1 MYILCADLEGIFVP
15 EIWINVAEKTGIE
28 ELRLTTRDVP
38 DYDELMR
45 GRLEIL
51 KRKGLGIGDIQKVI
65 QSMDPL
71 DGAEEFLKWV
81 RDRFQFILVSDT
93 FVEFA
98 DPLLKKLNRPTLFCN
113 SLVINNN
120 GMIVDYQ
127 LRQRDGKRH
136 VIKALQ
142 SLDYK
147 VIAVGDSYNDI
158 TMLTEA
164 DKGIL
169 FRPPDKIKREFQNFP
184 VIQIYDEFKDE
195 LRGYLYQKKGIKVKG
210 N

>member
-1 MYILCADLEGIFVP
+1 MYILCAYLEGIFVP

-51 KRKGLGIGDIQKVI
+51 KRNGLGIGDIQKVI
-65 QSMDPL
+65 KSMDPL
-71 DGAEEFLKWV
+71 DGAEEFLRWV

-98 DPLLKKLNRPTLFCN
+98 DPLLKKLNRPTLLCN
-113 SLVINNN
+113 SLVIDNNE
-120 GMIVDYQ
+120 MIVDYQ

-136 VIKALQ
+136 VIKALK

-169 FRPPDKIKREFQNFP
+169 FRPPERIKREFQDFS
-184 VIQIYDEFKDE
+184 VIQKYDEFKDE
-195 LRGYLYQKKGIKVKG
+195 LSGYLG

>member
-1 MYILCADLEGIFVP
+1 MYIICADLEGIFVP

-28 ELRLTTRDVP
+28 ELRLTTRDIS

-51 KRKGLGIGDIQKVI
+51 RRKGLGIRDIQEVI
-65 QSMDPL
+65 EAMDPL

-113 SLVINNN
+113 SLLIDSNGVIL
-120 GMIVDYQ
+120 DYQ

-136 VIKALQ
+136 VIKALR
-142 SLDYK
+142 SLEYK

-158 TMLTEA
+158 TMLNEA

-169 FRPPDKIKREFQNFP
+169 FRPPDKIKSEFNHFP
-184 VIQIYDEFKDE
+184 AVYLYDEFKDE
-195 LRGYLYQKKGIKVKG
+195 LKRYLK

>member
-45 GRLEIL
+45 SRLEIL

-65 QSMDPL
+65 QSIDPL

-195 LRGYLYQKKGIKVKG
+195 LRGYLK

>member
-28 ELRLTTRDVP
+28 ELRLTTRDVS

-71 DGAEEFLKWV
+71 DGAEDFLKWV

-98 DPLLKKLNRPTLFCN
+98 DPLLKKLHRPTLFCN
-113 SLVINNN
+113 SLVIDHN

-142 SLDYK
+142 SLDYT

-169 FRPPDKIKREFQNFP
+169 FRPPDKIKHEFQNFP
-184 VIQIYDEFKDE
+184 VIQIYDEFKAE
-195 LRGYLYQKKGIKVKG
+195 LEGYLE